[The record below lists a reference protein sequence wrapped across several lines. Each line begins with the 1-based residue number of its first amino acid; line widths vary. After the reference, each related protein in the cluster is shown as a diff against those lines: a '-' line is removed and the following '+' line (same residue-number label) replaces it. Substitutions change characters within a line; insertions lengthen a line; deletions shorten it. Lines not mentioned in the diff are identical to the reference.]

1 MELHQLQCFLAVVEE
16 GGFNRATTRLHITQ
30 PALSYQ
36 IKRLEEELGVSLF
49 HRHPRGISPT
59 EAGEFSIICNEFCG
73 IGHHTMVGRV
83 IVDDAPAATGAA
95 ASTTSSTAPAG
106 GTR

>member
-1 MELHQLQCFLAVVEE
+1 LSAGRKNPTGHREKGMELHQLQCFMAVIEE

-49 HRHPRGISPT
+49 HRRPRGISPT
-59 EAGEFSIICNEFCG
+59 EAG
-73 IGHHTMVGRV
+73 RV
-83 IVDDAPAATGAA
+83 LLQNAPDVIESVRRARRGGGMRAKGGA
-95 ASTTSSTAPAG
+95 
-106 GTR
+106 